1 MIENKDNLTI
11 KPAIRLG
18 VLFGIIMVLEFMIFY
33 VMDIDPIT
41 NPTVGAV
48 MNFCNYLIFPV
59 ALISHVL
66 NDYKKTNH
74 GFISFGES
82 LKLGV
87 TLCFIAGLIYA
98 LFSVIFNMIFPEF
111 VDEILKKTKAVMIQ
125 KSPDMTSEQLEMAMT
140 WTKKFMNPMIV
151 VPVTIL
157 MFSFL
162 GLIYSLII
170 GAIVKKDKPQSF
182 N

>member
-66 NDYKKTNH
+66 NDYKKT
-74 GFISFGES
+74 
-82 LKLGV
+82 
-87 TLCFIAGLIYA
+87 
-98 LFSVIFNMIFPEF
+98 
-111 VDEILKKTKAVMIQ
+111 KAVMIQ